1 MGALLTAPTLLSSL
15 SRCNNE
21 NEWYQIHEN
30 IIRKSNTKYS
40 APSTNYG
47 KYVISADLL
56 RVWSPGIGVSPVFPF
71 YLEFRDKKSQ
81 RQPKLLVYF
90 FYPAVQAG
98 GRGHKDADG
107 FLFTP

>member
-1 MGALLTAPTLLSSL
+1 MGVLLTVFPQLSFL

-47 KYVISADLL
+47 KYGVAADLL
-56 RVWSPGIGVSPVFPF
+56 PVCLPGT
-71 YLEFRDKKSQ
+71 
-81 RQPKLLVYF
+81 
-90 FYPAVQAG
+90 
-98 GRGHKDADG
+98 G
-107 FLFTP
+107 FLGFLAVGIWRWNMSQSVQSENLLAGEK